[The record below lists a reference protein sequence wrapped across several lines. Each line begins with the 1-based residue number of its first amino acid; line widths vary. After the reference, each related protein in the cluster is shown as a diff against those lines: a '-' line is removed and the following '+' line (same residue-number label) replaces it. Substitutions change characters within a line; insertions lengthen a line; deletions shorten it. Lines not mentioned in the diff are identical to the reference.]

1 MHPRSPVKPER
12 RWVLRERRGVL
23 GAGAA
28 AALALQMGWLRVAL
42 AAGSVEKGVYRLR
55 GDVRINGV
63 PAKEGMDVKAGD
75 IITTGPASEV
85 LFVIGKDAVLIRA
98 NSNVEAQGASGA
110 LVLTGL
116 RIVTGAVLSVFSP
129 GQPKT
134 IGTATANIGIRGTGI
149 YIEAEPART
158 YACVCYG
165 TADLV
170 SVMDPAARE
179 TVTTKHHEQPRYI
192 MGAGAPQM
200 LMGAPVINH
209 TDAELVMLEG
219 LVGRRPPFY
228 QYYPSERNLTA
239 Y

>member
-1 MHPRSPVKPER
+1 MRASR
-12 RWVLRERRGVL
+12 RRLIQAVSGV
-23 GAGAA
+23 
-28 AALALQMGWLRVAL
+28 ALAAQMGLLRNAL
-42 AAGSVEKGVYRLR
+42 AAGSVEKGVYRLK

-75 IITTGPASEV
+75 VITTGPQSEV
-85 LFVIGKDAVLIRA
+85 LFVTGRDAVLIRA
-98 NSNVEAQGASGA
+98 NARVETQGVAGA

-134 IGTATANIGIRGTGI
+134 LSTLTATIGIRGTGV
-149 YIEAEPART
+149 YIEAEESRT
-158 YACVCYG
+158 YACICYG
-165 TADLV
+165 VADLV
-170 SVMDPAARE
+170 SVMDPSARE

-209 TDAELVMLEG
+209 TDDELIMLEG
-219 LVGRRPPFY
+219 LLGRRPPFY
-228 QYYPSERNLTA
+228 RYYPAERNLTA